1 MLPYAEAMG
10 LGVRFSKKFGETELE
25 PCEWYDEPNLPRTAL
40 GFYEKL
46 QETLT
51 LLDFSIRY

>member
-1 MLPYAEAMG
+1 MG